1 MPEQTPSANPW
12 DWLQPHDVERFGEVI
27 LDPKER
33 NRWCKA
39 TIIGGLPYL
48 WRYKGAPFRD
58 FAYSKLAVKPG
69 DKVLILGESIESCG
83 FEDDIRAMAGPEGE
97 VRCVDI
103 IERARTSTAS
113 GVRGRGGRLGTWHYD
128 YTADVPDNTF
138 DCIAVLQA
146 VQHCD
151 DWRETATD
159 LLRTLKPGGA
169 IVLAEIGFS
178 PQLRQAA
185 KLDLHLEYW
194 VDKLYAG
201 SGMKGPEDVSY
212 YAAEELQALFDGLVT
227 NSGTFVW
234 RGAELFWGVK
244 PKA

>member
-1 MPEQTPSANPW
+1 MSEHHPSTNPW
-12 DWLQPHDVERFGEVI
+12 DWLQPHDVERFGSVI
-27 LDPKER
+27 LDANER

-48 WRYKGAPFRD
+48 WRYKGAAFRD
-58 FAYSKLAVKPG
+58 FAYSKLAAKPG
-69 DKVLILGESIESCG
+69 DKVLLLGESIESCG
-83 FEDDIRAMAGPEGE
+83 FEEDIRAMVGPAGEI
-97 VRCVDI
+97 RSIDI
-103 IERARTSTAS
+103 IERARTSTAT
-113 GVRGRGGRLGTWHYD
+113 GLKGRGGVLGTWQYD
-128 YTADVPDNTF
+128 YTADVADGYF

-146 VQHCD
+146 VQHSD
-151 DWRETATD
+151 DWRECGIE
-159 LLRTLKPGGA
+159 LLQTLKPGGA

-212 YAAEELQALFDGLVT
+212 YAPEELQALFHGLVRK
-227 NSGTFVW
+227 SGVFTW
-234 RGAELFWGVK
+234 RGADLFWGTK
-244 PKA
+244 